1 MESLPRLPWD
11 FSSIVR
17 GWYDDS
23 APLQLCVVGVGP
35 VALSEALSGVSLLQA
50 MPRVDPVDI
59 GASLLWD
66 AKASLQ
72 AVESPLEVARP
83 KPLSLLAERIEPS
96 VKRRKMRAPSEL
108 TAPEVQVPRDPG
120 PPAKRRRLG
129 AQRQE
134 GKTVN
139 KLGLRSG
146 CLIGNLNRKLT
157 AVKLRC
163 AHGMGG

>member
-50 MPRVDPVDI
+50 MPRVDLVDI

-96 VKRRKMRAPSEL
+96 VKRRPFVVVALMSTHMTLLRLKAVGRSRRFQFSAPFKGPSLCARVFQADPKPPGKCEL
-108 TAPEVQVPRDPG
+108 QV
-120 PPAKRRRLG
+120 
-129 AQRQE
+129 
-134 GKTVN
+134 
-139 KLGLRSG
+139 S
-146 CLIGNLNRKLT
+146 
-157 AVKLRC
+157 
-163 AHGMGG
+163 